1 MPVPRGPD
9 TDQLL
14 QQASEGDPRA
24 RGQLLD
30 RHRSRLRDLIAL
42 RLDRRLAAR
51 VDPSDVVQETLAEA
65 AARLSA
71 YLRKRPMPFYP
82 WLRQLA
88 LDRIG
93 EMHRLHIKV
102 HKRSVEREA
111 YSCSSRP
118 GLSARVSRVQFVLV
132 K

>member
-14 QQASEGDPRA
+14 RQASEGDAQA

-65 AARLSA
+65 AERLSA
-71 YLRKRPMPFYP
+71 YLRKRRLRTSRNDFGH
-82 WLRQLA
+82 RQLEDLGEPHA
-88 LDRIG
+88 SARRRPRISRTRLCKSSAVRQSG
-93 EMHRLHIKV
+93 SHRLLATAQQQ
-102 HKRSVEREA
+102 R
-111 YSCSSRP
+111 
-118 GLSARVSRVQFVLV
+118 
-132 K
+132 